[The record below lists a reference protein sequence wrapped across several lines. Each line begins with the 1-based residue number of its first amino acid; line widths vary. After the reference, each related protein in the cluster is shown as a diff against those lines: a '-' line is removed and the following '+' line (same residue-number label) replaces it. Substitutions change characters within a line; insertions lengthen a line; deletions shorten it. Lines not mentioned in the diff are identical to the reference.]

1 MNPPTG
7 KEKYKRMSLIIDPQ
21 LHRAFKLATAAEG
34 KEMSEVLIQFIEQY
48 VQKHP
53 VVVRPARKGG
63 RA

>member
-1 MNPPTG
+1 
-7 KEKYKRMSLIIDPQ
+7 MSLIIDPQ
-21 LHRAFKLATAAEG
+21 VHHAFKLATAVEG
-34 KEMSEVLIQFIEQY
+34 KEMSEVLIQFIKEY